1 MWLYKSR
8 ALGPVPHY
16 VSQRLF
22 LLGTPAP
29 VLSLCLL
36 LFSLSS
42 SREAK
47 GRRAKHKTGP
57 SQCRVGG
64 VRCLGIAVWLQTH
77 YSE

>member
-1 MWLYKSR
+1 MWLYESR
-8 ALGPVPHY
+8 ALGPTPYY

-47 GRRAKHKTGP
+47 RRRAKHKTGL

-64 VRCLGIAVWLQTH
+64 VLCLGIALWLQTH